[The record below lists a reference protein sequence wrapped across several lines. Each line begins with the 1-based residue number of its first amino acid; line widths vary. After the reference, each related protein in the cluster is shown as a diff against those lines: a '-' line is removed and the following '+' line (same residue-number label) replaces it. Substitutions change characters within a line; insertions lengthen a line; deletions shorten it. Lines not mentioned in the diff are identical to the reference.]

1 MANFKQTSA
10 AEVVES
16 NVPSPW
22 ATLCDQFESW
32 RFGGLKGK
40 KIMTNHDPLGCP
52 RKFSDPWLCRVGD
65 SSPFTQALS
74 ESGLVFTDI
83 YRPQHKG
90 GTLMS

>member
-1 MANFKQTSA
+1 MWQTSNKLSA

-32 RFGGLKGK
+32 RFGGIFFGEK
-40 KIMTNHDPLGCP
+40 NHDPLGCL
-52 RKFSDPWLCRVGD
+52 RKFSDPWLFRERGFSVI
-65 SSPFTQALS
+65 PLS
-74 ESGLVFTDI
+74 ERGIVISYI

-90 GTLMS
+90 GTRMS